1 MFSIW
6 LALIR
11 TSKGLLGNSLHWLKK
26 LERNVFWLR
35 WPCRQPASPALNNQL
50 WSVRLLEASVSLRL
64 MIHTAPPFQRERNK
78 MAAFRARGGAK
89 NPHSKLK
96 IAAEV
101 EWKNTVLRF
110 QIKPLQFRY
119 HVGFFWNCFMIKYLH
134 TWWNVDISKQHV
146 WVMFQSQNQ
155 KKKIRNGALLH

>member
-64 MIHTAPPFQRERNK
+64 MIHTAPPFQRERETKWLLSGPEGEPKILTVNW
-78 MAAFRARGGAK
+78 
-89 NPHSKLK
+89 KLRQRLNGK
-96 IAAEV
+96 ILFYASRLNHFNLDIMSV
-101 EWKNTVLRF
+101 SFGTVL
-110 QIKPLQFRY
+110 
-119 HVGFFWNCFMIKYLH
+119 WS
-134 TWWNVDISKQHV
+134 NVDVTKQHV
-146 WVMFQSQNQ
+146 WVMFQS
-155 KKKIRNGALLH
+155 KIKRTK